1 MEENN
6 EFLKFIY
13 HEDLYI
19 IDEPKAQNI
28 KVEQPE
34 EPERTSDEEPEKI
47 KIEEVATPVV
57 EELKPVIC
65 FGNNE
70 KRILILTH
78 DPTNDFLNQ
87 NDLDFLMKIIESG
100 LRYSKNDF
108 ALVNTAK
115 FAIDQIL
122 DEIEFTFLIS
132 FGIDEL
138 SIANN
143 KPTYEVLDLDGKK
156 NLFAENL
163 GVISCDQNKKMQ
175 LWKALK
181 AMFNI

>member
-1 MEENN
+1 MEENS

-19 IDEPKAQNI
+19 IDEPEAQ
-28 KVEQPE
+28 KPQLE
-34 EPERTSDEEPEKI
+34 EPEEKS
-47 KIEEVATPVV
+47 IEEVEEIKDKEVSSPVV
-57 EELKPVIC
+57 EEIKPVIC

-78 DPTNDFLNQ
+78 DPASDFLNQ
-87 NDLDFLMKIIESG
+87 KDLDFLMKIIESG
-100 LRYSKNDF
+100 LRYSRNDF

-115 FAIDQIL
+115 FPVDQIF
-122 DEIEFTFLIS
+122 DEIEFKFLIS
-132 FGIDEL
+132 FGIEEL
-138 SIANN
+138 SITNN
-143 KPTYEVLDLDGKK
+143 KPLYEVLDLDGKK
-156 NLFAENL
+156 KLFAENL
-163 GVISCDQNKKMQ
+163 GMISSDQNKKMK